1 MTAGIYKL
9 ENLVN
14 GHCYIGQ
21 SVNLKRREK
30 EHYRRLKR
38 GEYCNPYLNNAYK
51 KYGEENFI
59 FTPLLYCEPFE
70 LTRYEQ
76 LCVDTFNP
84 EYNLRKECVDSNKG
98 TKRSEES
105 IQNTRLVNIG
115 RVHTEEARHNMSLAH
130 IGKKQSKEA
139 IRKTTLAN
147 IGNTYSLGYKH
158 SEETKKKMSL
168 ASTGRPSFWT
178 GKKLPEETRQKMSLA
193 HKNISDETRHK
204 MSLAQTG
211 NTKCLG
217 KKLSEETRLKISL
230 SQKARLEHKREETE

>member
-9 ENLVN
+9 ENVVN
-14 GHCYIGQ
+14 GHFYIGQ

-38 GEYCNPYLNNAYK
+38 GDYCNPYLNNAYK
-51 KYGEENFI
+51 KYGKENFV
-59 FTPLLYCEPFE
+59 FTPLLYCESFE

-76 LCVDTFNP
+76 LFVNTFNP
-84 EYNLRKECVDSNKG
+84 NYNIRKECVDSNKG

-139 IRKTTLAN
+139 IRKTALAN

-168 ASTGRPSFWT
+168 ASTGRPSCWT

-193 HKNISDETRHK
+193 
-204 MSLAQTG
+204 
-211 NTKCLG
+211 
-217 KKLSEETRLKISL
+217 
-230 SQKARLEHKREETE
+230 QKARREHEREEKE